1 MRNNYRIALFA
12 LLALCLTACI
22 KEGYDSD
29 NCPGEFVIIPAY
41 PDGEAGG
48 GEGTQT
54 IITKPDGSKEQVE
67 IGSDHPLDL
76 EEGTHTVT
84 STQGKTDNLT
94 VDGSIVTIET
104 DEEGNPKEPGDF
116 AGGYVDITVGPNG
129 ESGSTSYEVPVNRQ
143 TRPLIIKVKL
153 VGNNVPM
160 VKGMA
165 GTVSGIA
172 FSRNLNHGFLP
183 TDGQPRHPAL
193 TSGTVPYS
201 FEKSETTTGGQDFL
215 SETRRLL
222 GIDGDAEQQ
231 LTLDILF
238 GNNTYMRYE
247 FDITRA
253 MDEFHITDVSKPW
266 TIEITI
272 RLGADFSATIEDW
285 KAGPDIWMDAEHESD
300 PRK

>member
-29 NCPGEFVIIPAY
+29 NCPGEFIIIPAY
-41 PDGEAGG
+41 PEGEVAEGK
-48 GEGTQT
+48 GTQT
-54 IITKPDGSKEQVE
+54 IITKPDGSKETIE

-76 EEGTHTVT
+76 GEGTHTIT
-84 STQGKTDNLT
+84 TTQGKTENVT
-94 VDGSIVTIET
+94 VDKNTVSIET
-104 DEEGNPKEPGDF
+104 DEEGVPEEPGDF
-116 AGGYVDITVGPNG
+116 SGGYVDITVGPNG
-129 ESGSTSYEVPVNRQ
+129 ESGSTSYEVPINRQ
-143 TRPLIIKVKL
+143 TRPLIIKVKF

-160 VKGMA
+160 VKVMA

-172 FSRNLNHGFLP
+172 FSRDLNHGFSP
-183 TDGQPRHPAL
+183 TDGKPRHPAL

-201 FEKSETTTGGQDFL
+201 FGKAENTAGGQDFL

-222 GIDGDAEQQ
+222 GIDGDAEQL

-238 GNNTYMRYE
+238 VSNMYMRYE

-266 TIEITI
+266 TVEITI

-285 KAGPDIWMDAEHESD
+285 KAGPDIWMDAEH
-300 PRK
+300 